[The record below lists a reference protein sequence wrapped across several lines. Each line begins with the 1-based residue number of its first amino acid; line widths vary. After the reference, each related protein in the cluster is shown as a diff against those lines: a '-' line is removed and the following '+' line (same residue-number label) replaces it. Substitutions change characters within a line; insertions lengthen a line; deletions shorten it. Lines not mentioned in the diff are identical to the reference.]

1 MRPGVDASPICLP
14 ENNASWSTQ
23 LPRSGRSNR
32 YSSNA
37 TPPALR
43 AALIQAVATC
53 RSPANG
59 CFLFFGG
66 IVPSS
71 NRSKTFF
78 QVVSSAGA
86 APAVRRL
93 WSEIPP
99 SGSSAPW
106 QRTQWAS
113 INGLTW
119 REYATARS
127 AGCSAGHGWTTAS
140 PIASGTRCIRN
151 RNQRGDMQNDFA
163 FLWRMGGSLTAKNQL
178 LQPLQRGLSEC
189 ELAAGREGFIGR
201 ERLGKDVEG

>member
-1 MRPGVDASPICLP
+1 MRPGVDASPGCLP
-14 ENNASWSTQ
+14 ENSASWSTQ

-78 QVVSSAGA
+78 QGCQFRRRGSRGPQVVERNSPFRIVRAVAADAVGFDQRLDVACVRGRPIRRLFGRARWNDRQPDRECHQMHPEQEPTRGRARRFCFFVAHGRVFNGKKS
-86 APAVRRL
+86 APAAAATWTVR
-93 WSEIPP
+93 
-99 SGSSAPW
+99 A
-106 QRTQWAS
+106 RT
-113 INGLTW
+113 
-119 REYATARS
+119 
-127 AGCSAGHGWTTAS
+127 GC
-140 PIASGTRCIRN
+140 GT
-151 RNQRGDMQNDFA
+151 
-163 FLWRMGGSLTAKNQL
+163 
-178 LQPLQRGLSEC
+178 
-189 ELAAGREGFIGR
+189 
-201 ERLGKDVEG
+201 